1 MFKRLFLCIAALA
14 LLPGA
19 VQAQITVTRTDV
31 LSLLGKKQSTRDDTT
46 GNVTVNVGASGAN
59 RTWDFRTQVINGETV
74 TADYVTPQATPF
86 SAEFPQANFVQKVTF
101 NDGGT
106 QGTGYLFS
114 NVTNTA
120 WTNVGLAVVS
130 SDTSFTAAQN
140 ELIAP
145 LPAQFNLSWTVTFA
159 DTFGDISSFAFIN
172 KTVSV
177 RTFDAWGT
185 IRLPLGDLSC
195 LRLRENDTDYSQTY
209 FGGMLVSQDSSK
221 SINYLWITKEHGSVA
236 SVSSQEGET
245 NPNFTNAA
253 SLSLL
258 QSTTTAVTTQ
268 PSDEL
273 PGSFA
278 LAQNYPN
285 PFSRTQSSNT
295 ALRFELKQP
304 AFTELAIYT
313 LQGERVRILASQVLA
328 PGNYTYLWDG
338 RSDSGRELA
347 SGTYLYRLKAGARE
361 TSRILLLVK

>member
-1 MFKRLFLCIAALA
+1 MYKRFVLCIAVFA
-14 LLPGA
+14 LLPCA
-19 VQAQITVTRTDV
+19 SHAQITVTRNDI
-31 LSLLGKKQSTRDDTT
+31 LSLLGKTQITRDDTT
-46 GNVTVNVGASGAN
+46 GNVTVNVGLSGAS
-59 RTWDFRTQVINGETV
+59 RTWDFRTQIITGENTSM
-74 TADYVTPQATPF
+74 AYVTPQATPF
-86 SAEFPQANFVQKVTF
+86 SAEFPQANLVQKVTF
-101 NDGGT
+101 NDGGS

-114 NVTNTA
+114 NVANTA
-120 WTNVGLAVVS
+120 WTSIGLAVVS
-130 SDTSFTAAQN
+130 PDTSFTAAQN

-145 LPAQFNLSWTVTFA
+145 LPAQFNLSWTVTLS
-159 DTFGDISSFAFIN
+159 DTFGDISTFAFIN

-221 SINYLWITKEHGSVA
+221 SINYLWITKEHGAAA

-253 SLSLL
+253 SMSLL
-258 QSTTTAVTTQ
+258 QSTTTAVAAQ
-268 PSDEL
+268 SFEDL
-273 PGSFA
+273 PTNFA

-285 PFSRTQSSNT
+285 PFSRTQSAST

-328 PGNYTYLWDG
+328 PGNYTYRWDG

-361 TSRILLLVK
+361 TSRTLLLVK